1 VDSIRPTDA
10 EIEDL
15 RQSEERLRLAI
26 AETGIGIWDVDSRT
40 GARRWSPEFKKIIG
54 VPADA
59 VPSVDLFSALIH
71 PEDRDWVNELYRR
84 AYSSPEAGA
93 YDAEFRIVR
102 QNDGAVRWVVTTGR
116 IYFDGDR
123 LPVRGIGT
131 LRDVHERRMITEEL
145 RISEERHRLAIE
157 ANRLGTW
164 DYDMVARVHRWSQEF
179 RAMWGLPAEGP
190 NDPAIIRPLVE
201 PEDNRRVIAAW
212 NAAMAS
218 DGRIDLEYPHRRMG
232 SDEVRWAGFQ
242 GQIFFDAQ
250 RKPVRA
256 IGVMIDITDRKL
268 AEERQRLL
276 LGELNHR
283 VKNIFATI
291 QAIVAQTLR
300 TAPEPAL
307 ASERIQARLLAL
319 SSTHD
324 LLNTTSWSGAPL
336 RSLIEAELRPYGLG
350 DGRIDL
356 AGPAV
361 DLDAETTLAV
371 GMVAHE
377 LATNAAKYGSLSQSE
392 GRLSVRWSVDGTGR
406 LRIDWAERGGPPV
419 TAPSRSGFGSKL
431 IERSLADLDGTA
443 EFDFA
448 ATGLRVRLAFPIP
461 RKRSA

>member
-1 VDSIRPTDA
+1 
-10 EIEDL
+10 
-15 RQSEERLRLAI
+15 
-26 AETGIGIWDVDSRT
+26 
-40 GARRWSPEFKKIIG
+40 
-54 VPADA
+54 
-59 VPSVDLFSALIH
+59 
-71 PEDRDWVNELYRR
+71 
-84 AYSSPEAGA
+84 
-93 YDAEFRIVR
+93 
-102 QNDGAVRWVVTTGR
+102 
-116 IYFDGDR
+116 
-123 LPVRGIGT
+123 
-131 LRDVHERRMITEEL
+131 
-145 RISEERHRLAIE
+145 
-157 ANRLGTW
+157 
-164 DYDMVARVHRWSQEF
+164 
-179 RAMWGLPAEGP
+179 
-190 NDPAIIRPLVE
+190 
-201 PEDNRRVIAAW
+201 
-212 NAAMAS
+212 
-218 DGRIDLEYPHRRMG
+218 
-232 SDEVRWAGFQ
+232 
-242 GQIFFDAQ
+242 QIFFDAQ
-250 RKPVRA
+250 RKLVRA